1 MAELALILP
10 FFFVFAITYGSLEV
24 SKIFHNNAVKAIIS
38 LVLAT
43 FAATNENFII
53 LMNQIFPH
61 AVTLFVAV
69 FFIGFIFALV
79 KGKGEKGK
87 SIDYVLLIIIAGL
100 ILLLLASQ
108 GDLVEFMNSI
118 NSDFL
123 AYAGLI
129 LIGIILF
136 AAYKQPK
143 ES

>member
-43 FAATNENFII
+43 FAATNENFIF

-79 KGKGEKGK
+79 KGKDEKGK
-87 SIDYVLLIIIAGL
+87 PTRDYVLLIIIAGL

-108 GDLVEFMNSI
+108 GDLVEFMNSV

-136 AAYKQPK
+136 AAYKQK
-143 ES
+143 E